1 MANKQVI
8 PNKEPDEVDL
18 YEAREERRRIE
29 NKAAGRS
36 DPDQAIFTYH
46 SSGASSSG
54 YGDGTINLY
63 PEYVV
68 YHQYF
73 RRLENWKAP
82 SDGERGAYHHTQ
94 RFPLSEGI
102 LSKIRSTL
110 ESLRGEWN
118 YIAMCDG
125 SFSLVSREYDL
136 YIMDRRMNTVLDVL
150 KEIEGWSQRSIEIQ
164 SSANLVTPEQDD
176 YDFTGPHDGLEPS
189 WRNEMAVRALNDYSA
204 EQLGISVI
212 RTESYKY
219 RVRGCLY
226 GGALGDAFGY
236 PVEFS
241 SHRVIQKDYGAEGL
255 RWSYTSQE
263 PMVVSDDTQMTMF
276 TLEGLLRGLQESA
289 DLDEEIRL
297 AYVDWLGT
305 QRPFGEDWSPR
316 GQIYHDSKL
325 WFARAPGKACI
336 SAIEAGAY
344 GTPES
349 PINDSKGCGGVMRV
363 APFAFVATWKPMQA
377 FDAAVRA
384 AAMTH
389 GHPLGYLS
397 AGALAYLLHLEVV
410 SGYAPRTAAAATV
423 SFLRSQEGAAPLID
437 LLVHAI
443 RLAEDSVDS
452 PVECVAELGQGWV
465 AEEALAIGLYAAL
478 RAGSLEEALE
488 IAANHDGDSDSTAA
502 IAGQIFG
509 GSRGWYG
516 LALSMGKERLDVYDL
531 LEGLLDQ
538 FFEIRQ

>member
-1 MANKQVI
+1 MS
-8 PNKEPDEVDL
+8 EVDL

-54 YGDGTINLY
+54 YGGGTINLY

-68 YHQYF
+68 YHQHSH
-73 RRLENWKAP
+73 RLENWKEP
-82 SDGERGAYHHTQ
+82 SDGECGTYHHTQ

-102 LSKIRSTL
+102 LSKVRNTL

-125 SFSLVSREYDL
+125 SFSLASREYDL

-150 KEIEGWSQRSIEIQ
+150 KEIEGWSQRSVEIQ
-164 SSANLVTPEQDD
+164 SPANLVTPEHDD

-189 WRNEMAVRALNDYSA
+189 WFNEMAVRALNDYSA
-204 EQLGISVI
+204 EQSGNSVI
-212 RTESYKY
+212 RMEAYKY

-241 SHRVIQKDYGAEGL
+241 SYRVIQKDYGAEGL
-255 RWSYTSQE
+255 GWSYTSQE

-276 TLEGLLRGLQESA
+276 TLEGLIRGLQEGA

-297 AYVDWLGT
+297 AYIDWLGT

-363 APFAFVATWKPMQA
+363 APFAFVATWKPIQA

-410 SGYAPRTAAAATV
+410 SGDAPLTAAAATV
-423 SFLRSQEGAAPLID
+423 SFLRSQEGAEPLID
-437 LLVHAI
+437 LLEKAI
-443 RLAEDSVDS
+443 RLAEDTVRA

-478 RAGSLEEALE
+478 RAGSFHEALE

-502 IAGQIFG
+502 IAGQIFE
-509 GSRGWYG
+509 GSSGYG
-516 LALSMGKERLDVYDL
+516 LALSKWQERLDVHDI
-531 LEGLLDQ
+531 LEELLDQ
-538 FFEIRQ
+538 FFAIR